1 MERRDF
7 LKLASM
13 AGLGVVAGSPL
24 LGREASA
31 AEPYTGK
38 LWLFI
43 HAGGGWD
50 PTSFCDPK
58 GAASLDDPDRMNNY
72 LASEIESHGNLR
84 TPPASFAAIQSAFF
98 QKWYPRLLVINGVD
112 TGTNAHDAG
121 TRITW
126 SGVLSEGRPSLAALI
141 AGTYAP
147 TQAMSYI
154 SNGGYDF
161 TASLV
166 PVTRVP
172 DTGTLGRVAYPNRL
186 NPLDENTELYHTD
199 ATVGRIAAAREARHQ
214 VKLGQQRL
222 PRIRQSMSTLYTS
235 RLGQNEL
242 KQLLQYL
249 PDQFAQNGLARQA
262 QVALAAYKAGV
273 CVSANLSTGGF
284 DTHGNHDAQHIPA
297 LENIWEGVDQFMTFA
312 DTLGVTDNVYV
323 VIGSDFGRTP
333 GYNEG
338 NGKDHWNITS
348 MMMMGPGITGNRVIG
363 TTTERHSAVS
373 VDPATLQPSDAGVR
387 ITPGHVHKALRKLA
401 GVDQSEAA
409 GAFPLSEPED
419 LPLFA

>member
-1 MERRDF
+1 MD
-7 LKLASM
+7 
-13 AGLGVVAGSPL
+13 
-24 LGREASA
+24 
-31 AEPYTGK
+31 
-38 LWLFI
+38 
-43 HAGGGWD
+43 
-50 PTSFCDPK
+50 
-58 GAASLDDPDRMNNY
+58 
-72 LASEIESHGNLR
+72 
-84 TPPASFAAIQSAFF
+84 
-98 QKWYPRLLVINGVD
+98 
-112 TGTNAHDAG
+112 
-121 TRITW
+121 
-126 SGVLSEGRPSLAALI
+126 
-141 AGTYAP
+141 
-147 TQAMSYI
+147 
-154 SNGGYDF
+154 
-161 TASLV
+161 
-166 PVTRVP
+166 
-172 DTGTLGRVAYPNRL
+172 
-186 NPLDENTELYHTD
+186 
-199 ATVGRIAAAREARHQ
+199 RIAAAREARHQ

-297 LENIWEGVDQFMTFA
+297 LENIWEGVDQSMTFA